1 MHEYFSILC
10 PQFLCRCSPAFPAVP
25 RPAPRPHTPKRAS
38 GSAPASVF
46 SAAATG
52 GRCCSAAGRLGAA
65 CTKPGAGTGRAFL
78 CPFRPGV
85 DQGKDQF
92 ATVRKRFTIEKALTR
107 PIPTVCA
114 PAWGVV
120 CIPGP
125 ARPTRSAQPHTSARV
140 PFYAVSPHL
149 VASPCR
155 FPCHTWFL
163 YLTFCFGD
171 FAVLRRMEFCQNGPA
186 CCWQDAARSLFHFNS
201 KKMRLACKMEHTVK
215 VHTLG
220 YSCFIAE
227 VGCVPRAIP
236 YFLLFFQLIGS
247 VLQMDPW
254 ASAFSVLVHRGRA
267 LRVFRRFCSH
277 GRRGAFSRPEWFCS

>member
-1 MHEYFSILC
+1 MPS
-10 PQFLCRCSPAFPAVP
+10 VP
-25 RPAPRPHTPKRAS
+25 LPLQPRLPSCAAPRAPPPHPQARIWIRS
-38 GSAPASVF
+38 
-46 SAAATG
+46 
-52 GRCCSAAGRLGAA
+52 RLGVLRR
-65 CTKPGAGTGRAFL
+65 GHGRALLLRGWKAGSRLHKAGSRDRPGFSL
-78 CPFRPGV
+78 SFRPGV

-125 ARPTRSAQPHTSARV
+125 ARPSRSAQPQTSARV
-140 PFYAVSPHL
+140 PFCAVSPHL

-155 FPCHTWFL
+155 FPWHTWFL

-171 FAVLRRMEFCQNGPA
+171 FAVLRRVEFCQNGPA
-186 CCWQDAARSLFHFNS
+186 CCWQDAARSVFHFNS

-215 VHTLG
+215 VYTLG

-227 VGCVPRAIP
+227 MGCVPRAIP
-236 YFLLFFQLIGS
+236 YFGFFSAHGLGFADGS
-247 VLQMDPW
+247 VG
-254 ASAFSVLVHRGRA
+254 FCVLCAG
-267 LRVFRRFCSH
+267 
-277 GRRGAFSRPEWFCS
+277 P